1 MVRKLTLV
9 LSSGLICLFAI
20 ISGCSKK
27 EEPSKS
33 QQDAASAK
41 DAVVRKQTEVAVPD
55 SVKGKWK
62 SVKLSIMDKEKNKEG
77 FVVIEVGKTMRVN
90 GTNLVIKVENFFPQ
104 FIMDGTTLTSSSN
117 IPKNPAVQVHITDNG
132 QEVFKGWLFTLYPNT
147 HASQHSKYGFGL
159 VDFTP
164 AK

>member
-1 MVRKLTLV
+1 MLRQLV
-9 LSSGLICLFAI
+9 ILITAGFVCSLGAL
-20 ISGCSKK
+20 SGCSKK
-27 EEPSKS
+27 EEPAKPSATPPPA
-33 QQDAASAK
+33 QDTTI
-41 DAVVRKQTEVAVPD
+41 RKQAEVAVPA

-62 SVKLSIMDKEKNKEG
+62 SVKLSIIDKETNREG
-77 FVVIEVGKTMRVN
+77 YVTIDIGKTMKVN
-90 GTNLVIKVENFFPQ
+90 GTNLVITVENFLPH
-104 FIMDGTTLTSSSN
+104 FIMEGTTLTSNSN
-117 IPKNPAVQVHITDNG
+117 LPKNPAVQVHITENG

>member
-1 MVRKLTLV
+1 MVRKLLLV
-9 LSSGLICLFAI
+9 IISSMISLMAV

-27 EEPSKS
+27 EEPKKP
-33 QQDAASAK
+33 QEEAAPAK

-62 SVKLSIMDKEKNKEG
+62 SVKISIMDKEKNKEG
-77 FVVIEVGKTMRVN
+77 FVVIEIGKTMKIN
-90 GTNLVIKVENFFPQ
+90 GTNLVITVENFFPH

-117 IPKNPAVQVHITDNG
+117 IPKNPAVQVHITENG

>member
-1 MVRKLTLV
+1 MSRQLYIAITA
-9 LSSGLICLFAI
+9 GIICLLGLLA
-20 ISGCSKK
+20 GCGKK
-27 EEPSKS
+27 KDPVKPAAAPPS
-33 QQDAASAK
+33 QDTTI
-41 DAVVRKQTEVAVPD
+41 RKQAEVAVPP

-62 SVKLSIMDKEKNKEG
+62 SVKLSIIDKETGKEG
-77 FVVIEVGKTMRVN
+77 YVTIDIGKTMKVN
-90 GTNLVIKVENFFPQ
+90 GTNLVIKVENFLPH

-117 IPKNPAVQVHITDNG
+117 SPKNPAVQLHVTENG

-147 HASQHSKYGFGL
+147 HASQHSRYGFGL